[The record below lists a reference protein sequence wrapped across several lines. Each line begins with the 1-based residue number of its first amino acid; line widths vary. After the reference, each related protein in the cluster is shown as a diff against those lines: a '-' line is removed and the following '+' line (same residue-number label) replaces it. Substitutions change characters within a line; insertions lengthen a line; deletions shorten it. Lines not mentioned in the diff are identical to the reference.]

1 MLVIGSHKGL
11 TAKDVEQRILEI
23 LSKEVVSTSQLAKE
37 IGLKRYLLTGY
48 LEALR
53 NQGKLDL
60 HKVGKSNVYL
70 VRRGL
75 KL

>member
-1 MLVIGSHKGL
+1 MGTRRGL
-11 TAKDVEQRILEI
+11 TSKDVERKILDI
-23 LSKEVVSTSQLAKE
+23 LSKEVISTSQLAKQL
-37 IGLKRYLLTGY
+37 GLQRYILTGY